1 MCQEFMEFFILE
13 FKAAIAT
20 EVYMTG
26 VPYSIVVVI
35 CISYLGD
42 LPVPVAMRSKA

>member
-26 VPYSIVVVI
+26 VSYSIVVVI
-35 CISYLGD
+35 YISYLED
-42 LPVPVAMRSKA
+42 LPVPLAARSKV

>member
-1 MCQEFMEFFILE
+1 MCQSFMDFFILE

-26 VPYSIVVVI
+26 VPYSILVGI
-35 CISYLGD
+35 CISYLVD
-42 LPVPVAMRSKA
+42 LGFGC